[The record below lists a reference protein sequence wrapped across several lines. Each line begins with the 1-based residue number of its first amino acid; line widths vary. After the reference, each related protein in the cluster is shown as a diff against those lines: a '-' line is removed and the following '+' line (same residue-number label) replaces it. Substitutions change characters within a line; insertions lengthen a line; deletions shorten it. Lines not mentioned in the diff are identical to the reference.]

1 MKQSEIV
8 QLTTDELV
16 ERLEV
21 ESEALSQLKMSH
33 TVSQLENPMQL
44 RFKKKTVARL
54 KSEIRKR
61 ELNA

>member
-8 QLTTDELV
+8 QLNADELV

-21 ESEALSQLKMSH
+21 ESDALSQLKMSH
-33 TVSQLENPMQL
+33 AVSQLENPMQL
-44 RFKKKTVARL
+44 RFKKKTIARL

-61 ELNA
+61 ELTA

>member
-21 ESEALSQLKMSH
+21 ESDALSQLKMSH
-33 TVSQLENPMQL
+33 AVSQLENPMQL
-44 RFKKKTVARL
+44 RYKKRTIARL
-54 KSEIRKR
+54 HTEIKKR
-61 ELNA
+61 DLNG